1 VKIGSSLIALAGFAL
16 AIYLVGT
23 EGFNAVFQS
32 LNAAGWTGLASIT
45 LFHALPTVLCG
56 TAWWLLLRHHSS
68 ESWTLFSWVRWLRD
82 GIDGVLPIVPVSGD
96 MVGVRVLAL
105 RGLRLAGA
113 SVIVDMTAELLSQTL
128 FAVIGFGVLIAIHPD
143 SPYLLWI
150 GIGILAMA
158 GQFIGFLVAQKKG
171 LFRFVERLW
180 RKRKKEPPEIDDRTL
195 HDQIITLYSDRWDFI
210 GCIFIH
216 LIAWIVGAFEAWL
229 GLWFMGQP
237 LDIGRVLAIES
248 LIYALRSVT
257 FFVPLGAGVQEGGYV
272 LIGGLLGLGPELAL
286 AVSLLKRARD
296 LIIGIPALLVW
307 HHIERRKMARDSI
320 S

>member
-1 VKIGSSLIALAGFAL
+1 VRIGSSLIALAGLAL
-16 AIYLVGT
+16 AIYLVGK
-23 EGFNAVFQS
+23 EGFNAVFQA
-32 LNAAGWTGLASIT
+32 LNVAGWTGLGAIT

-56 TAWWLLLRHHSS
+56 IAWWLLVRLHSS
-68 ESWTLFSWVRWLRD
+68 ESWPLFSWVRWLRD
-82 GIDGVLPIVPVSGD
+82 GIDGVLPVVPVSGD
-96 MVGVRVLAL
+96 MVGVRILAL

-113 SVIVDMTAELLSQTL
+113 SVIVDMTAELLSQTI
-128 FAVIGFGVLIAIHPD
+128 FAVIGFALLFAIHPD

-150 GIGILAMA
+150 AIGILAM
-158 GQFIGFLVAQKKG
+158 GVQFVGFLVAQRKG

-180 RKRKKEPPEIDDRTL
+180 RRRKKEPQEIDDRTL
-195 HDQIITLYSDRWDFI
+195 HDHIITLYNDPWDFF

-272 LIGGLLGLGPELAL
+272 LIGGLFGLGPDLAL
-286 AVSLLKRARD
+286 AISLLKRARD
-296 LIIGIPALLVW
+296 LIIGLPAILVW
-307 HHIERRKMARDSI
+307 HHIERRNMARNPAS
-320 S
+320 